1 MCTTA
6 ISVALSHPMPT
17 FPYLAHENMD
27 KGGLCLQKVQLKLNF
42 LMMMRKTVII
52 TTADLS
58 SCYHVLGTVLNAL
71 HIFIY
76 FHTHN
81 SNVGVMPYHG
91 LQVTK
96 RLPLW
101 RYLMNCNPHTRFEHS
116 RKVLSCLRTFLLYPL
131 CQKYPLTPVQILAQ
145 CHLNRW

>member
-6 ISVALSHPMPT
+6 IFVALSHSIPT

-27 KGGLCLQKVQLKLNF
+27 KGGVCLQNVQLKPNF
-42 LMMMRKTVII
+42 LMMRRIVII
-52 TTADLS
+52 TRADLS
-58 SCYHVLGTVLNAL
+58 SSYHVLGTVLNAL
-71 HIFIY
+71 HILIY

-81 SNVGVMPYHG
+81 SNVGVMPYRG

-101 RYLMNCNPHTRFEHS
+101 CYLMNCNLHTQFKHS

-131 CQKYPLTPVQILAQ
+131 CQIYPITPVLILAQ